1 MAATHTLA
9 EFVVF
14 GQFFADQQTVGD
26 LQRAGRIFNVLV
38 QATHTP
44 AEFVTFDQFFTDE
57 QTAGKFKDELDISC
71 QTDCDEGHVSTTHQV
86 NILEQIK
93 VPQALI
99 SFLIPLMIAK
109 RMLVIYSRF
118 YLALWPRQGL
128 KGAGR
133 ELLHE

>member
-14 GQFFADQQTVGD
+14 GQLFADEQTVGD

-38 QATHTP
+38 QVTHTP

-71 QTDCDEGHVSTTHQV
+71 QTDCDEGHVNTTHQV
-86 NILEQIK
+86 NILE
-93 VPQALI
+93 
-99 SFLIPLMIAK
+99 
-109 RMLVIYSRF
+109 
-118 YLALWPRQGL
+118 
-128 KGAGR
+128 
-133 ELLHE
+133 